1 MDESEYEETKQDT
14 IEQLKE
20 FNESLNRLVKGDI
33 SLISSLGAIQLVS
46 LRSVNKVIIYS
57 S

>member
-1 MDESEYEETKQDT
+1 MDESEYEETKEDT

-33 SLISSLGAIQLVS
+33 TLISSLGAIQLVS
-46 LRSVNKVIIYS
+46 
-57 S
+57 